1 MDRDKFTRLLK
12 EFIRRRNIPNLV
24 LAQAMGVSSTTI
36 TKWSRGEIKKR
47 FDCEKICRCADVL
60 ELSLSERTE
69 FFEAAGCQDYQST
82 TTEIDFN
89 EPLVPVTTRPII
101 RPRQFFGRLTL
112 LDRIFNGWRR
122 IALENTAVI
131 GTKLSGKTSL
141 LNYVRTINKTKREH
155 LRKNQ
160 RNDWLQRT
168 CNWVMID
175 FKNDIR
181 TQHLESLIH
190 YILKKLN
197 LCGSDIHVLTDFIS
211 MICDNLH
218 QPTIILMDNI
228 EAGLK
233 SVELEQEFWNCMRH
247 LGSNCASGQIGFL
260 ITSRQSLPQLEQLS
274 MQLKKPSPFF
284 NLFNQLEL
292 GPLTEAEARELIE
305 YVPQRLSAAD
315 IDWILEQ
322 SQCYPYPLQILCEV
336 RLNALKTGGDW
347 QKIGLERIQFHRP
360 AG

>member
-1 MDRDKFTRLLK
+1 MDIDKFTRLLK
-12 EFIRRRNIPNLV
+12 EYIRRRNIPNLV
-24 LAQAMGVSSTTI
+24 LAQAIGVSSTTI
-36 TKWSRGEIKKR
+36 TKWLRGEIKRR

-60 ELSLSERTE
+60 ELSLPERAE
-69 FFEAAGCQDYQST
+69 FLEAAGCQDYQPMAT
-82 TTEIDFN
+82 KIDLN

-101 RPRQFFGRLTL
+101 HPRQFFGRLTL
-112 LDRIFNGWRR
+112 LERIFNGWRQF
-122 IALENTAVI
+122 ALENAAVV

-141 LNYVRTINKTKREH
+141 LNYVRTINKTKGEQ
-155 LRKNQ
+155 LRNNQ

-181 TQHLESLIH
+181 TQHLDSLIH
-190 YILKKLN
+190 YLLKELN
-197 LCGSDIHVLTDFIS
+197 LCSSDIHVLTDFIS
-211 MICDNLH
+211 VICDNLH

-247 LGSNCASGQIGFL
+247 LGSNCANGQIGFL
-260 ITSRQSLPQLEQLS
+260 ITSRQSLTQLEQLS
-274 MQLKKPSPFF
+274 MQLNKPSPFF

-292 GPLTEAEARELIE
+292 GPLTKAEALELLE
-305 YVPQRLSAAD
+305 YLPQRLSAAD

-322 SQCYPYPLQILCEV
+322 SQCYPYPLQILGEV
-336 RLNALKTGGDW
+336 WLNTLETGGDW
-347 QKIGLERIQFHRP
+347 QKIGLERIKFHRP
-360 AG
+360 SC